1 MRDLSVKIE
10 EFTKKL
16 VVCRFEFGTIF
27 ASFLVRSG
35 SGRFYI
41 KTVLSYYV
49 RVSILSLQTKRA
61 PKKVLFLFYMTS
73 LPTFVFRKIV
83 NHKS

>member
-41 KTVLSYYV
+41 KTVLKLLCS
-49 RVSILSLQTKRA
+49 SIYFKSA
-61 PKKVLFLFYMTS
+61 NKKS
-73 LPTFVFRKIV
+73 A
-83 NHKS
+83 